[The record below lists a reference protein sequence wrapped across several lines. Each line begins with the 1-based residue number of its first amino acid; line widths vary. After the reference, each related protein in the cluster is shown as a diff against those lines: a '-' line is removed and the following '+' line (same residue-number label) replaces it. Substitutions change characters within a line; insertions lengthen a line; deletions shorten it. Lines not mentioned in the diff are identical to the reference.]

1 VFVFF
6 SNQLGCLP
14 SLLISAVVTL
24 VILLAMGVIR
34 IG

>member
-6 SNQLGCLP
+6 SNSLGCLP
-14 SLLISAVVTL
+14 SLLISAAITL

-34 IG
+34 VG